1 MSWTTTPEMQ
11 QDCSGR
17 ISAARFNAD
26 YQYCMKNVLP
36 VANVAT
42 FHSEENSGINW
53 KNYQIGIEDPP
64 MGVFSYATGCF
75 GDSGSGQFITNGLDP
90 KNDKF
95 RFILAAIYS
104 SGVGDKFEV
113 NGVAH
118 NMPCGANSFSHADT
132 LLNGK
137 KHYLQPRTIS
147 ESITTPVHTLAWI
160 KELAGI

>member
-11 QDCSGR
+11 QHCSGR
-17 ISAARFNAD
+17 ISKARFNAD

-42 FHSEENSGINW
+42 LHSEENSGINW
-53 KNYQIGIEDPP
+53 ENYQIGIEDPP
-64 MGVFSYATGCF
+64 MDVFSYATGCF

-118 NMPCGANSFSHADT
+118 NMPCGANSFSRADT
-132 LLNGK
+132 LLMGK
-137 KHYLQPRTIS
+137 KHYLQPHTIS
-147 ESITTPVHTLAWI
+147 ESITTPVDTLAWI
-160 KELAGI
+160 KGLAGI